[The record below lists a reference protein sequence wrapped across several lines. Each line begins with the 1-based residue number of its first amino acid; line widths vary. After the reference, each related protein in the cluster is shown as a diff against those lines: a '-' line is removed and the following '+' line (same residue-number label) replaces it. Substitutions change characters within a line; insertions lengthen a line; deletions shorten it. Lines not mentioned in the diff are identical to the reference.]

1 MSLIGRGGDYPV
13 LSSTPTRPN
22 SPMLGLAADDTTV
35 EGVTIEAG
43 DGARVS
49 WRATD
54 SWDTQAHTELE
65 SDYETVYR
73 TRTEVEIHHE
83 GGTE

>member
-1 MSLIGRGGDYPV
+1 M
-13 LSSTPTRPN
+13 N
-22 SPMLGLAADDTTV
+22 
-35 EGVTIEAG
+35 
-43 DGARVS
+43 